1 MTDTESLQD
10 FIPTPSHQAKRADM
24 LYTDWRKIKMLNSAI
39 LMGRLTRDV
48 ELRQTDAGTSVC
60 RFSIAVDNGYGENK
74 KTDFIN
80 CVAFKGT
87 AEFVAKYFSKGQM
100 IALSGR
106 ISTRSWDDNGTTR
119 YATEVIAR
127 EVEFCGS
134 KAESQ
139 TESNTQDASP
149 LPSPDGFFAVDDD
162 SLPF

>member
-1 MTDTESLQD
+1 
-10 FIPTPSHQAKRADM
+10 
-24 LYTDWRKIKMLNSAI
+24 MLNSVI
-39 LMGRLTRDV
+39 LMGRLTREP

-80 CVAFKGT
+80 CVSFNGT

-106 ISTRSWDDNGTTR
+106 ISSRSWDDNGTTR

-127 EVEFCGS
+127 EVEFCGG
-134 KAESQ
+134 KAEAQ
-139 TESNTQDASP
+139 TESNTQGASP
-149 LPSPDGFFAVDDD
+149 LPSPDGFFTASEDD
-162 SLPF
+162 LPF

>member
-1 MTDTESLQD
+1 
-10 FIPTPSHQAKRADM
+10 
-24 LYTDWRKIKMLNSAI
+24 MLNSAI

-134 KAESQ
+134 KTESQ
-139 TESNTQDASP
+139 TESNTSP